1 MDEDMIAG
9 IIIMAAT
16 CFGCGALFFGIGI
29 VARHSKK
36 PFAFWAGTTVNPE
49 RVSDIAGYNRASAR
63 MWKWYSFPYFSAGI
77 LACLEPVSHVFA
89 VLAAGLLGLSC
100 FPGLL
105 ALVRAYRR
113 IERKYIS
120 K

>member
-89 VLAAGLLGLSC
+89 VLAAVLLHEQFTVKSVLGFALIAL
-100 FPGLL
+100 GTLL
-105 ALVRAYRR
+105 TVL
-113 IERKYIS
+113 
-120 K
+120 